1 NVITTPGCRSSTDPV
16 SILAKA
22 RGCWCGG
29 GSSIPSTTSRY
40 RRRSMAVSEAY
51 RRQVM
56 LLVRTIPFVAT
67 ETCFAL
73 KGGTAI
79 NLFVR
84 DMPRFSVDIDL
95 TYLPVEDRAS
105 SLVTIDAAL
114 RRIAGKVRTSIPGAR
129 VTS

>member
-1 NVITTPGCRSSTDPV
+1 
-16 SILAKA
+16 
-22 RGCWCGG
+22 
-29 GSSIPSTTSRY
+29 
-40 RRRSMAVSEAY
+40 MAVSEAY

-79 NLFVR
+79 NLFFR

-95 TYLPVEDRAS
+95 T
-105 SLVTIDAAL
+105 
-114 RRIAGKVRTSIPGAR
+114 
-129 VTS
+129 